1 MCVCV
6 CVHRSN
12 TIQTRQKSSSLF
24 SFSSCALLALL
35 TAIVSPSSFTA
46 LPSVR
51 GHGEVL
57 SALFENVMT
66 TIMMMIIVLVKIKGG
81 VSERVSSSWGEETS
95 SLWFQGLEMKWRTQR
110 MDVGLSPSSLCSSFF
125 PSVYL
130 CVCVF
135 VCVCMSATRLLVAGC

>member
-6 CVHRSN
+6 CLRRSN

-46 LPSVR
+46 LPSER

-57 SALFENVMT
+57 SALFENVITIITMT
-66 TIMMMIIVLVKIKGG
+66 TVLMMIIVPVKIKGG
-81 VSERVSSSWGEETS
+81 VSERVSRSWGEETS
-95 SLWFQGLEMKWRTQR
+95 AL
-110 MDVGLSPSSLCSSFF
+110 
-125 PSVYL
+125 
-130 CVCVF
+130 
-135 VCVCMSATRLLVAGC
+135 